1 MTLPELS
8 IKRHVLAWMLSGVL
22 VLFGII
28 SYQRIGVDRFPYIE
42 FPVISVTTSEKGA
55 NPDII
60 DASITNVIETSV
72 NSVPGIEH
80 IQSSSSP
87 GISTVAI
94 TFSLD
99 KKVDVAFN
107 EVQSKV
113 NQVLRRLPKDADP
126 PVVAK
131 VETGASPIMWMAL
144 RGDRTQQQLNQYAL
158 NVLKKRLE
166 TVNGVGEVRL
176 GGRRDRTIRVNL
188 LPGRMAAL
196 GITAQDLQSAFEREH
211 VQLPGGFLVGQKS
224 EYLFKLDMEFHKL
237 SDLGTMIVAYRDG
250 AAIRLKEVAEIE
262 DGLGDFRQLA
272 HFNGERTVGLGI
284 VKIANANTVAIIDE
298 VQRRLDKEIRPQ
310 LPPGMTI
317 EIASNDALYIQELIN
332 ALLEHLLAGTLLAA
346 AIVWLFLRSIR
357 STLIIA
363 TAIPVSLLGAVAV
376 MYFGGFTFN
385 VMTLLALLLLI
396 GVVVDDAIVVLE
408 NIYRHS
414 EMAVNVSAQTN
425 MSEANVSHSQNLSRH
440 RETHDSD
447 PVSAAQP
454 AVEAALTGSKEVAF
468 AVLAATLSLVSIFAP
483 VIFMSGIIGQFFKSF
498 AVVVTFGVLVSLFV
512 SLTLTPMLCSRYLK
526 VSTRHGRFYYVLDA
540 FFRGMDNFYR
550 ALLQLA
556 LNHRWKVVLI
566 TLLTVV
572 SSAWFFQ
579 QVKKE
584 FVPEEDEGRF
594 IVYLKTP
601 LGSSVDYTNTRLVQV
616 EQVLGKHP
624 EIATYFTGIGIGQTG
639 QVNQGFAYVR
649 MQDRDKRNI
658 RQQDTLKTLRGE
670 FAQIPGVRAFPAP
683 VPIVQGQRGDPL
695 QFNLSGPNLGQVA
708 SLAQQVQ
715 QKLSNVPG
723 MGKVDLDMQLDLP
736 ELVMNI
742 DRTRTADLGLSAQ
755 DVAFSLNML
764 TGGIDIAK
772 YNDEPGDGERYD
784 IRIKAKDGSFGQP
797 ADLAKIYLRSRDGSM
812 VRLDTVASFKPLLGA
827 AVIGRFDLQYAA
839 NFYGTPSLPLGEAV
853 TKVQET
859 AQPLLPPGY
868 AIKFVGQ
875 AEEFGKTQKYMM
887 FAFVM
892 ALILL
897 YMVLA
902 SQFNSFLQP
911 FIIMLAQPL
920 AIIGGVMALWITGHS
935 LNIFS
940 MIGLVL
946 LIGLVAKNSILLVDL
961 TNQRRTQGMAIN
973 TALLDACPIR
983 LRPVLMTSL
992 TIILALLPAAL
1003 GLGAGAETN
1012 GPLSVAVIGGMIT
1025 STLLTL
1031 VVVPA
1036 VYSLAMHGVDKLQR
1050 RIAA

>member
-8 IKRHVLAWMLSGVL
+8 IKRHVLAWMLSGVM

-42 FPVISVTTSEKGA
+42 FPVISISTTEKGA

-87 GISTVAI
+87 GQSNVTI
-94 TFSLD
+94 TFSLE
-99 KKVDVAFN
+99 KRVDVAFN

-131 VETGASPIMWMAL
+131 VETGAQPIMWLAL
-144 RGDRTQQQLNQYAL
+144 RGDRTTQQLNQYAR

-166 TVNGVGEVRL
+166 TINGVGEVRL
-176 GGRRDRTIRVNL
+176 GGRRDRTIRVHL
-188 LPGRMAAL
+188 LPERMAAL
-196 GITAQDLQSAFEREH
+196 GITAQDLERAFNEEH
-211 VQLPGGFLVGQKS
+211 VQVPGGFMVGQKS

-237 SDLGTMIVAYRDG
+237 SDLATMIVAYRNG
-250 AAIRLKEVAEIE
+250 APIRLKDVAEIE

-272 HFNGERTVGLGI
+272 HFNGAPTIGLGI
-284 VKIANANTVAIIDE
+284 VKISNANTVAIIDE
-298 VQRRLDKEIRPQ
+298 IKRRLDSEIRPQ

-332 ALLEHLLAGTLLAA
+332 ALLEHLVAGTLLAA
-346 AIVWLFLRSIR
+346 AVVWLFLRSIR

-376 MYFGGFTFN
+376 MYFGGYTFN

-408 NIYRHS
+408 NIF
-414 EMAVNVSAQTN
+414 
-425 MSEANVSHSQNLSRH
+425 RH
-440 RETHDSD
+440 REHLDAD
-447 PVSAAQP
+447 PVSAAIN
-454 AVEAALTGSKEVAF
+454 GSQEVVF

-483 VIFMSGIIGQFFKSF
+483 VIFMSGMIGQFFKSF

-512 SLTLTPMLCSRYLK
+512 SLTLTPMLCARHLK
-526 VSTRHGRFYYVLDA
+526 VSTRHGRFYYFMDALFRHLDQA
-540 FFRGMDNFYR
+540 YR
-550 ALLQLA
+550 ALLRLS
-556 LNHRWKVVLI
+556 LSHRWTVLLL
-566 TLLTVV
+566 TLLTVL
-572 SSAWFFQ
+572 SSGWFFQ

-601 LGSSVDYTNTRLVQV
+601 LGSSVEYTNTRLV
-616 EQVLGKHP
+616 EIEHILGRHP

-649 MQDRDKRNI
+649 MQDRDQRNI
-658 RQQDTLKTLRGE
+658 RQQDTLVKLREE

-695 QFNLSGPNLGQVA
+695 QFNLSGPNLDQVGA
-708 SLAQQVQ
+708 LAKQLQ
-715 QKLSNVPG
+715 QKLSNISG

-736 ELVMNI
+736 ELVMQV
-742 DRTRTADLGLSAQ
+742 DRTRAADLGLSAQ
-755 DVAFSLNML
+755 DIAFALNML

-772 YNDEPGDGERYD
+772 YNDVPGDGERYD
-784 IRIKAKDGSFGQP
+784 IRIKAKDGSVAQP
-797 ADLAKIYLRSRDGSM
+797 ADLAKIYLRSQDGSM
-812 VRLDTVASFKPLLGA
+812 VRLDSVATFTPQLGA

-839 NFYGTPSLPLGEAV
+839 NFFGSPTIPLGDAV
-853 TKVQET
+853 NQVRGA
-859 AQPLLPPGY
+859 AQTLLPPGY
-868 AIKFVGQ
+868 AIKFTGQ
-875 AEEFGKTQKYMM
+875 AEEFSKTQQYMS
-887 FAFVM
+887 FAFGM

-920 AIIGGVMALWITGHS
+920 AIIGGVMALWLAGNS
-935 LNIFS
+935 LNIYS

-961 TNQRRTQGMAIN
+961 TNQRRLEGLDIDA
-973 TALLDACPIR
+973 ALLDACPIR

-1003 GLGAGAETN
+1003 GFGAGAETN
-1012 GPLSVAVIGGMIT
+1012 GPLSIAVIGGMMT

-1036 VYSLAMHGVDKLQR
+1036 VYSLAMHGVAHVGR
-1050 RIAA
+1050 RLRAKQA